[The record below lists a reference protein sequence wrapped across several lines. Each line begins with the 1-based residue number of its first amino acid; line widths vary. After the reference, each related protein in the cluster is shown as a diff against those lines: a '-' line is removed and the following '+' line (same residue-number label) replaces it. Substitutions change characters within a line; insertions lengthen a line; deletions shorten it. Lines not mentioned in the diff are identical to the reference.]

1 MNTNNTEVIIK
12 VNNFLSNLDRSV
24 WRHIY
29 RGAFANASYD
39 EDRKLVTA
47 GTISYLF
54 DPCHGNSIISRNRA
68 WLKPEKFKAIYK
80 WYHDANPWADWIID
94 YFEEYKHCIDVAH
107 DTFRSNYGVY
117 VYGENNLTH
126 CFEEL
131 AKNKN
136 SRRAC
141 IVINDRNIALNDGEI
156 DKLCTNAV
164 NFFIRGNYLSCVVQM
179 RSSNMVTLFPYDV
192 FMFSVFHIELW
203 QMLHTVYDWLK
214 PGAITM
220 QIADAHIT
228 IDDLPHCFNR
238 LNTEDIDLATITA
251 EFDKASTNDS
261 YKMNLQL

>member
-1 MNTNNTEVIIK
+1 MNTEFKNK
-12 VNNFLSNLDRSV
+12 VDNFISGLERSV

-47 GTISYLF
+47 GPISYLF
-54 DPCHGNSIISRNRA
+54 DPYCGNSIISHNRA

-80 WYHDANPWADWIID
+80 WYHDANPYADWIID
-94 YFEEYKHCIDVAH
+94 YFKEYEHCIDIAH
-107 DTFRSNYGVY
+107 STFRSNYGVY
-117 VYGENNLTH
+117 VYREHNLMH

-131 AKNKN
+131 VANKN

-141 IVINDRNIALNDGEI
+141 IVINDRNIALNNGEI
-156 DKLCTNAV
+156 DKLCTNAI
-164 NFFIRGNYLSCVVQM
+164 NFFIRGSYLNCVVQM

-203 QMLHTVYDWLK
+203 QVLHKVYNWLK
-214 PGAITM
+214 PGSITM
-220 QIADAHIT
+220 QIADAHMT
-228 IDDLPHCFNR
+228 FDDLPSCFNHS
-238 LNTEDIDLATITA
+238 NAKDADLAMIAA
-251 EFDKASTNDS
+251 EFDKASINDS